1 MASLEEDNEISK
13 TAAKRKFLLTDE
25 DLAVVPFKLKP
36 NPMNKGYGKNSFY
49 LRFFFMEIKNLP
61 HSQKWFQGGGEPFNN
76 KKILS
81 LKPFCNHLIFPL
93 WECAP

>member
-36 NPMNKGYGKNSFY
+36 NPMNKGYGRNSFY
-49 LRFFFMEIKNLP
+49 LRFFMEIKNLP
-61 HSQKWFQGGGEPFNN
+61 HSQKWFQGEGVRGGFNI
-76 KKILS
+76 KKIEFKTFL
-81 LKPFCNHLIFPL
+81 
-93 WECAP
+93 

>member
-36 NPMNKGYGKNSFY
+36 NPMNKGYGRFY
-49 LRFFFMEIKNLP
+49 LRFFSWKLKIGSLLIIK
-61 HSQKWFQGGGEPFNN
+61 KFE
-76 KKILS
+76 
-81 LKPFCNHLIFPL
+81 LITFL
-93 WECAP
+93 